1 MAIKNHS
8 GKVSSV
14 RLVILMVVSALLSAC
29 GGGSVTVPITIQ
41 SDPLGGHVTYQLPP
55 SAEGG
60 STDWIYLGKTPID
73 LKQSVEKERL
83 EKAQVFRI
91 KVFKDGYNDQVRDW
105 SEDDIENDI
114 AEKGYLYWNP
124 KLVPHGS

>member
-1 MAIKNHS
+1 MNKI
-8 GKVSSV
+8 
-14 RLVILMVVSALLSAC
+14 RLGRSITVMLLLSLLTAC
-29 GGGSVTVPITIQ
+29 AGGTVSVPITIQ

-55 SAEGG
+55 GADGG

-73 LKQSVEKERL
+73 LNQVVDERSLSEAQS
-83 EKAQVFRI
+83 FRV

-105 SEDDIENDI
+105 SEAEIEEEID
-114 AEKGYLYWNP
+114 EKGHIFWNP